1 MMLSEQ
7 LCRREDKLR
16 RLVVYAWPVWC
27 VCVYT
32 YAMCVVR
39 CGVVQHLPF
48 IFPEVRRQAVSLC
61 NTTTATAAA
70 TTTAAA
76 AAANV
81 FDPV

>member
-1 MMLSEQ
+1 MQERGQAETIGCVRVACM
-7 LCRREDKLR
+7 
-16 RLVVYAWPVWC
+16 VY

-48 IFPEVRRQAVSLC
+48 IFPEVRRRAVSLC
-61 NTTTATAAA
+61 NTITATAAA

-76 AAANV
+76 AANV